1 MQPIDPKLQSAVWG
15 RVMAGCPAAGGGMQP
30 AGRETI
36 PAEEVL
42 QMMQMEKNDCAVY
55 RYLACRAC
63 GSEARTLRQM
73 ADDKA
78 CHVQKLHAMY
88 FLETGKCVC
97 LQPEKPDCTACLTE
111 ALRGRYETARKTADL
126 YEKAAERWPDMSD
139 EFLCMAA
146 DETRHSKCIRSMIC
160 RRL

>member
-55 RYLACRAC
+55 RYLVCRAC

-78 CHVQKLHAMY
+78 
-88 FLETGKCVC
+88 
-97 LQPEKPDCTACLTE
+97 
-111 ALRGRYETARKTADL
+111 
-126 YEKAAERWPDMSD
+126 
-139 EFLCMAA
+139 
-146 DETRHSKCIRSMIC
+146 
-160 RRL
+160 